1 MEKISGTPE
10 ISQKFENFGIDLKSI
25 SKVDRVHSFAK
36 LLTYFALVVFLSVG
50 IIFLQDWKLII
61 ILQLLL
67 GITFAHGLE
76 LQHECLHHN
85 FFHSKILNRFFG
97 FLFGVPM
104 LVSYTHYR
112 VQHLHHHKYLGT
124 EKNAEIFDYD
134 ESSLENFN
142 KLFVR
147 AWNFARV
154 PTFFSTLFN
163 LMKGK
168 YPEVFSTEK
177 AKKDVLIEYL
187 VLVTIFLTL
196 FSISVFDVSL
206 IPLKIWFVPWLVF
219 GEFFHFLIELPEHI
233 YCNKTTTDVFLNTR
247 SIETNSIIN
256 YITNGNNYHVEHHLY
271 PSVAVHN
278 LEKVH
283 HTIRHKIEYLSV
295 SYFDFFLET
304 FQKATSNRSVTP
316 S

>member
-1 MEKISGTPE
+1 MEKIREAAE
-10 ISQKFENFGIDLKSI
+10 ISQKVENFGIELKSI
-25 SKVDRVHSFAK
+25 SKVDRIRSFAK
-36 LLTYFALVVFLSVG
+36 LLTYFALVVSLSVG
-50 IIFLQDWKLII
+50 IIFIQDWKLII

-85 FFHSKILNRFFG
+85 FFNSKILNRFFG

-134 ESSLENFN
+134 ESSLESFN

-147 AWNFARV
+147 AWNFARI
-154 PTFFSTLFN
+154 PTFFSTLFS

-168 YPEVFSTEK
+168 YPEVFSTDK

-206 IPLKIWFVPWLVF
+206 IPLKIWFIPWLVF
-219 GEFFHFLIELPEHI
+219 GELFHFLIELPEHI

-247 SIETNSIIN
+247 SVETHPIIS

-278 LEKVH
+278 LDKVH
-283 HTIRHKIEYLSV
+283 HPIRHKIEYLSV
-295 SYFDFFLET
+295 SYFDLFREI
-304 FQKATSNRSVTP
+304 FQKATSNRS
-316 S
+316 

>member
-1 MEKISGTPE
+1 MEKISGTAE
-10 ISQKFENFGIDLKSI
+10 ISQKVENFGIELKSI
-25 SKVDRVHSFAK
+25 SKVDHIRSFAK
-36 LLTYFALVVFLSVG
+36 LLTYFALLVSLSVG
-50 IIFLQDWKLII
+50 IIVFQDWKLII
-61 ILQLLL
+61 ILQLVL

-85 FFHSKILNRFFG
+85 FFNSKILNRFFG

-134 ESSLENFN
+134 ESSLESFN

-147 AWNFARV
+147 AWNFARI
-154 PTFFSTLFN
+154 PTFFSTLFS
-163 LMKGK
+163 LMKGE
-168 YPEVFSTEK
+168 YPEVFSTDK

-196 FSISVFDVSL
+196 FSITVFNVSL
-206 IPLKIWFVPWLVF
+206 IPLKIWFIPWLVF
-219 GEFFHFLIELPEHI
+219 GELFHFLIELPEHI

-247 SIETNSIIN
+247 SVETHPIIS

-278 LEKVH
+278 LDKVH
-283 HTIRHKIEYLSV
+283 HPIRHKIEYLSV
-295 SYFDFFLET
+295 SYFDLFVEI
-304 FQKATSNRSVTP
+304 FQKATSNRS
-316 S
+316 

>member
-1 MEKISGTPE
+1 MEKMCGAAE
-10 ISQKFENFGIDLKSI
+10 ISQKVENFGIELKSI
-25 SKVDRVHSFAK
+25 SKVDHVYSFAK
-36 LLTYFALVVFLSVG
+36 LLNYFALVVFLSVG
-50 IIFLQDWKLII
+50 IIFLQDWKLSI

-67 GITFAHGLE
+67 GLTFAHGLE

-85 FFHSKILNRFFG
+85 FFKSKILNRFFG

-134 ESSLENFN
+134 ESSLESFN
-142 KLFVR
+142 KLVVR

-163 LMKGK
+163 FMKGK
-168 YPEVFSTEK
+168 YPEVFSTDK

-187 VLVTIFLTL
+187 VLVTIFITL
-196 FSISVFDVSL
+196 LSISVFDLSL
-206 IPLKIWFVPWLVF
+206 IPLKIWFIPWLVF
-219 GEFFHFLIELPEHI
+219 GELFHFLIELPEHL
-233 YCNKTTTDVFLNTR
+233 YCKKTTTDVFLNTR
-247 SIETNSIIN
+247 SIETNPIIS

-283 HTIRHKIEYLSV
+283 HTIRPKIEYLSL
-295 SYFDFFLET
+295 SYFDFFRET
-304 FQKATSNRSVTP
+304 FQKARSNRS
-316 S
+316 

>member
-1 MEKISGTPE
+1 MEKISGTAE

-25 SKVDRVHSFAK
+25 SKVNHLHSFKK
-36 LLTYFALVVFLSVG
+36 LLTYFTLVVFLSVG
-50 IIFLQDWKLII
+50 IIFIQDWKLII

-85 FFHSKILNRFFG
+85 FFRSKILNRFFG

-134 ESSLENFN
+134 DSSLESLN

-168 YPEVFSTEK
+168 YPEVFSTDK
-177 AKKDVLIEYL
+177 AKKDVLIEYF
-187 VLVTIFLTL
+187 VLVTIVLTV

-206 IPLKIWFVPWLVF
+206 IPLKIWFIPWLVF
-219 GEFFHFLIELPEHI
+219 GEFFHFIIELPEHL

-247 SIETNSIIN
+247 SFETHPIIS

-278 LEKVH
+278 LDKVH
-283 HTIRHKIEYLSV
+283 HAIRHQIEYLSL
-295 SYFDFFLET
+295 SYFDFFVEI
-304 FQKATSNRSVTP
+304 FQKAMSNRSVTP

>member
-1 MEKISGTPE
+1 MEKICGAAE
-10 ISQKFENFGIDLKSI
+10 ISQKVENFGIELKSI
-25 SKVDRVHSFAK
+25 SKVDLLHSFAK

-50 IIFLQDWKLII
+50 IIVIQDWKLIL

-76 LQHECLHHN
+76 LQHECLHQN
-85 FFHSKILNRFFG
+85 FSRSKIFNRFFG
-97 FLFGVPM
+97 FLFGAPM

-134 ESSLENFN
+134 ESSLESFN

-154 PTFFSTLFN
+154 PTFFSTLFKF
-163 LMKGK
+163 MKGK
-168 YPEVFSTEK
+168 YPEVFSTDK

-206 IPLKIWFVPWLVF
+206 IPLKIWFIPWLVF
-219 GEFFHFLIELPEHI
+219 GELFHFLIELPEHL
-233 YCNKTTTDVFLNTR
+233 YCKKTTTDVFLNTR
-247 SIETNSIIN
+247 SIETNPIIS

-283 HTIRHKIEYLSV
+283 HTIRPKIEYLSL

-304 FQKATSNRSVTP
+304 FQKARSNRS
-316 S
+316 